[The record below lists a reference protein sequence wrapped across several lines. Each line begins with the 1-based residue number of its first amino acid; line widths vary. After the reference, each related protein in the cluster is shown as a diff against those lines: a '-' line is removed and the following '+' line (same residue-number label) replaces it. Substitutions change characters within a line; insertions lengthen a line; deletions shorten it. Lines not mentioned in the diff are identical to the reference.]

1 LTERNIE
8 KMSVRLRIITT
19 GITAILVF
27 NTLSIAAGF
36 ILFWFTAS
44 PYIGERVGENMAAI
58 AAWYFII
65 GGVVVLALTGLGAL
79 WLISVT
85 VRHVSGP
92 LQRLKYA
99 ASQIRDGNLGY
110 ELVVSGHDEFSELS
124 ACFEQMRIR
133 LRDSTRQKEKSETD
147 RRAMMASVTHDLK
160 TPITAIAGYAE
171 GILDGVADT
180 PEKIREYA
188 AVINKKAKSLQSL
201 ADDLALL
208 SRLENAQLPLNKQY
222 MDIGA
227 FSAEIASEFSQDTPN
242 LQLTHSLEPGVF
254 TLIDREKMARVL
266 INLFQNS
273 VKYKK
278 PDQTIELSLSLTR
291 QNGEAL
297 LCVSDNGVG
306 IEKSDLPYVF
316 DQFYRA
322 DASRGQQGGSGLG
335 LAIARRTVNL
345 HGGKIWI
352 IGNPAGGITVNI
364 TLPISET

>member
-1 LTERNIE
+1 
-8 KMSVRLRIITT
+8 MSVRLRIITT

-36 ILFWFTAS
+36 ILFWFTAG
-44 PYIGERVGENMAAI
+44 PYIGERVGENMAVI

-65 GGVVVLALTGLGAL
+65 GGVVVLALTGVGAL
-79 WLISVT
+79 WLIGVT

-92 LQRLKYA
+92 LQRLKHA
-99 ASQIRDGNLGY
+99 AVQIRDGNLGY
-110 ELVVSGHDEFSELS
+110 ELAVTGHDEFAELS

-133 LRDSTRQKEKSETD
+133 LRDSMRQKEKSETD
-147 RRAMMASVTHDLK
+147 RRAMMASVAHDLK
-160 TPITAIAGYAE
+160 TPITAIAGYSE

-201 ADDLALL
+201 ADDLSLL
-208 SRLENAQLPLNKQY
+208 SRLENAQLPLDRQKE
-222 MDIGA
+222 DIGA
-227 FSAEIASEFSQDTPN
+227 FVSEIASEFSRDTE
-242 LQLTHSLEPGVF
+242 LQLKQSLEPGLIA
-254 TLIDREKMARVL
+254 LIDREKMARVL

-278 PDQTIELSLSLTR
+278 PDQTIELSLNLTR
-291 QNGEAL
+291 QNGEVL
-297 LCVSDNGVG
+297 LSVADNGTG

-322 DASRGQQGGSGLG
+322 DISRGRQGGSGLG
-335 LAIARRTVNL
+335 LAIARQIVHL
-345 HGGKIWI
+345 HEGKIWI
-352 IGNPAGGITVNI
+352 IGNNDGGITVNI
-364 TLPISET
+364 TLPVSGV